1 MRALGSGL
9 GTWKKGI
16 YGVLSKSTLPTWFLK
31 GVFWLGTRKALSLRR
46 GCSNSW
52 GPLCI
57 SSCFWWYSPP
67 LALSSSEV
75 VPV

>member
-9 GTWKKGI
+9 GTWKEGV

-31 GVFWLGTRKALSLRR
+31 GIFWLGTRKALSLGR

-52 GPLCI
+52 GP
-57 SSCFWWYSPP
+57 
-67 LALSSSEV
+67 AV
-75 VPV
+75 H